1 MAKIKSEEVEKTEVK
16 VDKVVETDNTQAQML
31 SELMQQMK
39 DFKDMQTQ
47 FMQEKK
53 TFENDKKEFKQ
64 TQANAPT
71 AGNEFVEVICNIP
84 KFEID
89 DLGAYDLGTRNSG
102 NFKKMPK
109 YGSKVNI
116 QFSELQEIAGYPQNG
131 LQIGSI
137 LINKKHQSA
146 INDLGLQYIYENIV
160 YPEDMDTF
168 LDKSTEE
175 IKKVMAGCPERMKE
189 AFIAVIRKKDS
200 EGTIEWKMNK
210 LHAIEAILDIRI

>member
-16 VDKVVETDNTQAQML
+16 VEKTTTQDDTQAQML
-31 SELMQQMK
+31 SELMKQMK
-39 DFKDMQTQ
+39 DFKDMQVE
-47 FMQEKK
+47 FMKDKK
-53 TFENDKKEFKQ
+53 AFENDKKEFKL
-64 TQANAPT
+64 TQANTPT

-89 DLGAYDLGTRNSG
+89 DLGAYDLGTINSG
-102 NFKKMPK
+102 KFKKMPK
-109 YGSKVNI
+109 YGSRVNI
-116 QFSELQEIAGYPQNG
+116 QFSDLQEIAGYPSNG

-137 LINKKHQSA
+137 LINAKHENV
-146 INDLGLQYIYENIV
+146 IKDLGLQYIYENIV
-160 YPEDMDTF
+160 YPEDMDKF
-168 LDKSTEE
+168 LDKSIEE
-175 IKKVMAGCPERMKE
+175 IGKVMKECPDRMKE